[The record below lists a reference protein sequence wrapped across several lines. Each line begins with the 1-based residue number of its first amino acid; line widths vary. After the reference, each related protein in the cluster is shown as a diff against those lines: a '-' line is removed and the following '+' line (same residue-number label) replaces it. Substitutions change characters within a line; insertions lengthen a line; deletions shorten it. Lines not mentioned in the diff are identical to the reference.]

1 MKRKD
6 IKEVLQDQLI
16 EHNERLSRYSTFD
29 GFKKLNEKRS
39 TKLQPRMTSLCSYYI
54 YDHPA
59 FKDVK
64 KVEEKL
70 IRHKGEAITK
80 KASQVLDE
88 EEMPQKVPSSRDG
101 AVEMTTLEV

>member
-6 IKEVLQDQLI
+6 IKEVLKDQLI

-39 TKLQPRMTSLCSYYI
+39 TKLQPRMTSLYSYYI

-70 IRHKGEAITK
+70 IRHKG
-80 KASQVLDE
+80 
-88 EEMPQKVPSSRDG
+88 
-101 AVEMTTLEV
+101 